1 MQLSRLVAENVLAF
15 DQKFWLRVA
24 ARSDT
29 AGSSEEKEKYAV
41 QCQPVVDTTALSP
54 ILIADFCWQTECIGE
69 HNPQAYREDRAED
82 RHRS

>member
-29 AGSSEEKEKYAV
+29 AGSTEEKEKYAI
-41 QCQPVVDTTALSP
+41 QCQPVVDMTPLSP
-54 ILIADFCWQTECIGE
+54 MLIAEFCWQTECVGE
-69 HNPQAYREDRAED
+69 HNSQAHREDCAED